1 MTAVYERNNQQIS
14 VGKDTR
20 PLGLEDAVAAVAAGE
35 AAAAA
40 AASCLSPWG
49 VVLKPDSRSVC
60 QQVKKKSPPG
70 SPRPS
75 CSTLTMQSHT
85 I

>member
-14 VGKDTR
+14 VGKDIR

-35 AAAAA
+35 AAAA

>member
-1 MTAVYERNNQQIS
+1 MTAVYERNNQQIR
-14 VGKDTR
+14 VGKDIR

-35 AAAAA
+35 AA

-60 QQVKKKSPPG
+60 QQVKKSPPG